1 MINFILGIIFTLVI
15 IYRRELFNYI
25 KNRINKKKPAKI
37 SKISIEDGW
46 IVFTY
51 DNGNE
56 YQIVEAGEDYSK
68 YSSLNEDQLKRKL
81 DL

>member
-15 IYRRELFNYI
+15 IYRSEVFNYI

-37 SKISIEDGW
+37 SRISIEDGW

-51 DNGNE
+51 DNGNK

-81 DL
+81 NL